1 MFMLSTSRSEEI
13 PMKTLGIRRV
23 AVLVSVTVLLLGC
36 TTLKVTGRSA
46 CKCNQAATIA
56 EAWCEI
62 AGRDSEI
69 TVP

>member
-23 AVLVSVTVLLLGC
+23 AALVLVTVLLSGC

-46 CKCNQAATIA
+46 CKCNQAPTIA
-56 EAWCEI
+56 EAWCSI
-62 AGRDSEI
+62 SGRDSELK
-69 TVP
+69 VP